1 MVHRLWCQDAYPLG
15 FLRRVFSVSASSSVS
30 AGTYVRDD
38 DGDGDGSVELV
49 SPPPTGCG
57 DLPTAVSAPSSA
69 PPAPPPPAH
78 VPASSAYPKHRMH
91 SLRKF
96 HATAT
101 SGLISRSLPTTA
113 MLSAVCTRSRR
124 RRTTSAWSARKAL
137 TRGKAASRRDAASSG
152 VCRFRPCIVPL
163 DATRARAPCVGVWI
177 STSHRCHLGGKT

>member
-1 MVHRLWCQDAYPLG
+1 MSFSMVHRLWCQDAYPLG

-30 AGTYVRDD
+30 AGTYVCDD

-57 DLPTAVSAPSSA
+57 DLPAVSSPAVSAPSSA
-69 PPAPPPPAH
+69 PPAY
-78 VPASSAYPKHRMH
+78 VPASSVYPRHRMH

-101 SGLISRSLPTTA
+101 SGLISRSLATTA

-163 DATRARAPCVGVWI
+163 DATRARAPCVGVDLHK
-177 STSHRCHLGGKT
+177 S